1 MFLLSNQLLKRW
13 LCWNELFNSFL
24 PKAFFL
30 YSLKT
35 SENLAVF
42 WCFQGVEKRCTGNK
56 WVISAGINK
65 KLAID
70 ELPLKFPF
78 EGHDIFFQRLSN
90 ENHLFVDID
99 KVFENYRHYKNNQ
112 RGNGAIFKCG
122 GLSLATIWCMNS
134 FFLFGSSSH
143 NIDGFNDP
151 NDADVLLEFRTMIS
165 LNNFIKSFFINCSS
179 NINEKVCVTQCIKER
194 KKQQF

>member
-1 MFLLSNQLLKRW
+1 MVQYLNVVVLV
-13 LCWNELFNSFL
+13 L
-24 PKAFFL
+24 PQ
-30 YSLKT
+30 Y
-35 SENLAVF
+35 
-42 WCFQGVEKRCTGNK
+42 GV
-56 WVISAGINK
+56 WI
-65 KLAID
+65 
-70 ELPLKFPF
+70 
-78 EGHDIFFQRLSN
+78 H
-90 ENHLFVDID
+90 
-99 KVFENYRHYKNNQ
+99 
-112 RGNGAIFKCG
+112 
-122 GLSLATIWCMNS
+122 